1 MYLSE
6 YICCRYGFFNYMKKL
21 YQKNSDDSICLYK
34 SIIAIFLCKA
44 LWTTLQH
51 RRGLLTELAAK
62 TFYNIDIGR
71 NQEDICKYPCERT
84 AECYKDITE
93 FWYQDKACDRTGNH
107 FTDTCD
113 NGKGGIAESLNHKPD
128 DIYKGKQDVS
138 S

>member
-1 MYLSE
+1 MLPVWFFDYME
-6 YICCRYGFFNYMKKL
+6 NRICYENKK
-21 YQKNSDDSICLYK
+21 
-34 SIIAIFLCKA
+34 IATMAFVCTNPSSLLFLCKA
-44 LWTTLQH
+44 LLTTLQH
-51 RRGLLTELAAK
+51 RWGLLPELAAQ

-113 NGKGGIAESLNHKPD
+113 NGKCGVAESLNHKPD